1 MTKRFKEGD
10 RVYHRNLQEYGTFL
24 GYAWESDEECDV
36 DFETENGQ
44 EQKHVSVNW
53 LELVTDKTTQN
64 SNVESLMTD
73 KEFDNLTQVVTYDAW
88 IVSTDNNGKY
98 YVKDIYV
105 DEIKEVIL
113 VHKEKN
119 DINSGEDVVDFGGDY
134 DGESDDME
142 WLMSF
147 NLVR

>member
-1 MTKRFKEGD
+1 
-10 RVYHRNLQEYGTFL
+10 
-24 GYAWESDEECDV
+24 
-36 DFETENGQ
+36 
-44 EQKHVSVNW
+44 
-53 LELVTDKTTQN
+53 
-64 SNVESLMTD
+64 MTD
-73 KEFDNLTQVVTYDAW
+73 IEFDNLTQVVTYDDWVVA
-88 IVSTDNNGKY
+88 TDNNGKY

-119 DINSGEDVVDFGGDY
+119 NINFGEDIVDFGGDY

-147 NLVR
+147 NIIR